1 MTSTYR
7 VEPGFSMRVRPSF
20 GLGFD
25 SDLSANSGL
34 EMAERGRTWGDSET
48 AKLLELW
55 SEEGIQ
61 AQLRGMMRNE
71 VPFRK
76 IAEELEKGGYKR
88 TFTQC
93 REKIKAL
100 KKKHKEV
107 VDRLRKSGVGT
118 ESDEEITVDDFK
130 WFADVHRVMK
140 TRAIIYPPH
149 VVDSATYKPV
159 TPSHSFSRADT
170 EDVHSVDSSH
180 SDAELEES
188 SQLLGVTDNGSGS
201 VTKSQSSLPAP
212 THGNKRPFSTV
223 QKDGAPSKTKK
234 NTLTKIDKAE
244 RASNDIVDKLLQAQK
259 EERERAA
266 DMEQERKKW
275 EEEKEKKEAEREG
288 VFLGLFSQLIA
299 RLAPPQQP
307 LYTQQPPCVH
317 PTQPILTQS
326 QQMPGPSH
334 ANMYTFGQID
344 ETELP

>member
-1 MTSTYR
+1 MDERSEENVRSMERSLTVSPTKHS
-7 VEPGFSMRVRPSF
+7 VLCEKHFPEECFEPDSAIALSMWLLNRKILR
-20 GLGFD
+20 L
-25 SDLSANSGL
+25 
-34 EMAERGRTWGDSET
+34 T

-61 AQLRGMMRNE
+61 AQLRGMTRNE

-107 VDRLRKSGVGT
+107 VDRLRKSGVCT
-118 ESDEEITVDDFK
+118 ESDEKITVDDFK

-170 EDVHSVDSSH
+170 EEVHSVDSSH
-180 SDAELEES
+180 SDAELKES
-188 SQLLGVTDNGSGS
+188 SQLLVTESGIGVTNNGSGS
-201 VTKSQSSLPAP
+201 VTKSQSGLPAP
-212 THGNKRPFSTV
+212 THGNKRPFSTG
-223 QKDGAPSKTKK
+223 QKDGATSKTKK
-234 NTLTKIDKAE
+234 KKLTKIDKAE

-259 EERERAA
+259 EEKGQQIWSKEVGRRKGKER
-266 DMEQERKKW
+266 
-275 EEEKEKKEAEREG
+275 G
-288 VFLGLFSQLIA
+288 
-299 RLAPPQQP
+299 
-307 LYTQQPPCVH
+307 
-317 PTQPILTQS
+317 
-326 QQMPGPSH
+326 
-334 ANMYTFGQID
+334 
-344 ETELP
+344 